1 MVINGK
7 FARYANKMKNA
18 PKFKGHKEKK
28 VINTDGNLDA
38 LERHLDEREED
49 DERLDMQALIETY
62 EIENDDLRSQLAKA
76 LEERDAYVEQLMT
89 NTNTFSEMH
98 LEIEQLKDKVF
109 EMQARINRLTLGGNR
124 R

>member
-1 MVINGK
+1 MVLNGK

-76 LEERDAYVEQLMT
+76 LEALQAAQVYIDDLQSHEGAEG
-89 NTNTFSEMH
+89 FSESTNQAAENYH
-98 LEIEQLKDKVF
+98 AALAKLEGK
-109 EMQARINRLTLGGNR
+109 
-124 R
+124 

>member
-1 MVINGK
+1 M
-7 FARYANKMKNA
+7 
-18 PKFKGHKEKK
+18 
-28 VINTDGNLDA
+28 INTDGNLDA
-38 LERHLDEREED
+38 LERHLAEREED

-76 LEERDAYVEQLMT
+76 VEERDAYVEQLMT